1 MVCTKCLR
9 IRYNRRM
16 TETTYRTRASEV
28 GQPLIDSIRTMYGDK
43 EIEIIVIEQEDE
55 TDFLLKSPAN
65 REQLLRAVDDIKHGR
80 NLITPD
86 QEQFR

>member
-1 MVCTKCLR
+1 
-9 IRYNRRM
+9 M
-16 TETTYRTRASEV
+16 TETTYRTRANEV
-28 GQPLIDSIRTMYGDK
+28 GQSLIDSIRTMYGDK

-65 REQLLRAVDDIKHGR
+65 REQLLRAVEDIKNGR

>member
-1 MVCTKCLR
+1 
-9 IRYNRRM
+9 M
-16 TETTYRTRASEV
+16 TETTYRTRANEV
-28 GQPLIDSIRTMYGDK
+28 GQALIDSIKKMYGDK

-65 REQLLRAVDDIKHGR
+65 REQLLQAVEDIRNGR
-80 NLITPD
+80 NLVTPD

>member
-1 MVCTKCLR
+1 
-9 IRYNRRM
+9 
-16 TETTYRTRASEV
+16 
-28 GQPLIDSIRTMYGDK
+28 MYGDK

-65 REQLLRAVDDIKHGR
+65 REQLLRAVEDIKNGR
-80 NLITPD
+80 NLVVPD